1 MGKKRVIC
9 DLNDDIPQSNVFVTD
24 HHHHHR
30 LQNHQKSM
38 KIKSKDL
45 HTLNSHLKKLAKSRY
60 RKNFLP
66 LRVPTLANLARENNT
81 STHNNGY
88 HSLWLKH
95 DRWGHW
101 DDSSKGFD
109 SYKNN
114 VHHEDKG
121 DDISGFQ
128 FNQCWNTTSL
138 IGSENNVDL
147 FDGDLF
153 APDLNASGNKV
164 VMFEKEGLGYAPYVP
179 DPVTNLDNSYEGR
192 YLRDMLKLSSQED
205 MINEFVKGNLFDS

>member
-9 DLNDDIPQSNVFVTD
+9 DLNDDISQSNVFVTD
-24 HHHHHR
+24 HHHHQHR
-30 LQNHQKSM
+30 HHNHKKSK
-38 KIKSKDL
+38 KIKPESKLL

-66 LRVPTLANLARENNT
+66 LGVPTLSNLARENNT

-88 HSLWLKH
+88 RSLWLKH

-101 DDSSKGFD
+101 DDPSKGFD

-121 DDISGFQ
+121 VFQ
-128 FNQCWNTTSL
+128 FNQCWTTTSF
-138 IGSENNVDL
+138 IGSENNIDL
-147 FDGDLF
+147 FGGDLF
-153 APDLNASGNKV
+153 APDLNASGNNI

-179 DPVTNLDNSYEGR
+179 DPVTNLDNSDEGR
-192 YLRDMLKLSSQED
+192 HLCDVLKLSSQED
-205 MINEFVKGNLFDS
+205 MINEFVKSNLFVS